1 MRQTCPNCGFKEHEL
16 AIFCTVCATR
26 LSDSVDGTPSSTF
39 LHSLKSLA
47 SPSTFFRVIA
57 SIALVFAYFPQA
69 YSYYSF
75 LRVGVFLVASYLVY
89 VSIKT
94 EKPQWV
100 VGFAFIAIVFN
111 PIFPIKEIVRETW
124 QFVNILSALFLL
136 LSIFFVGEK
145 LNPSGWSL
153 GTLFSTRLSKVLLLL
168 FGLSAV
174 VIGTVYYSEVAY
186 RKEREKEQRQA
197 NANRILT
204 NAMKSAANAMN
215 AAALAMNAAAKT
227 QEEAANHVARSA
239 NSSIQTFSS
248 NSNPFDGDNGQSID
262 HELPCFGVVVNPTG
276 NVSLRASP
284 QMSRSNKIC
293 ELQNGTALNLNA
305 YSNNREWVNVSTLE
319 GETGW
324 ISSRRVRCE

>member
-69 YSYYSF
+69 YSYYTF

-145 LNPSGWSL
+145 LNPSGWSV

-174 VIGTVYYSEVAY
+174 VIGTVYYSEVEH

-204 NAMKSAANAMN
+204 NAMKSAADAMN
-215 AAALAMNAAAKT
+215 AAANAANAAAISVA
-227 QEEAANHVARSA
+227 EAANQVSRSTA
-239 NSSIQTFSS
+239 SMPRGSS
-248 NSNPFDGDNGQSID
+248 NTVDFVNDDNELTFDGA
-262 HELPCFGVVVNPTG
+262 LPCYGVIENPSG
-276 NVSLRASP
+276 NVSIRASP
-284 QMSRSNKIC
+284 QLSRSNKIG
-293 ELQNGTALNLNA
+293 ELKNGSRVSLNS
-305 YSNNREWVNVSTLE
+305 YSNNRSWVRVSTSE

-324 ISSRRVRCE
+324 VSSRRVRCE